1 MLHRFVEQ
9 ASRVVKPLI
18 VDNNPYA
25 GLSQLLW
32 SDAIFIRDIT
42 RLDVLTPAQLLKIAL
57 ILHVTPTGPSDVALR
72 AAVDPRCHAWNL
84 GSARLICGN
93 WKGTSAPEWRSP
105 GLSHWRIP
113 ATLSL
118 KE

>member
-9 ASRVVKPLI
+9 ISRVVKPLT

-25 GLSQLLW
+25 GLSQLVW

-57 ILHVTPTGPSDVALR
+57 ILHDAYRSYDVVLR
-72 AAVDPRCHAWNL
+72 ALLTRDAML
-84 GSARLICGN
+84 
-93 WKGTSAPEWRSP
+93 GTSEAYLRKLER
-105 GLSHWRIP
+105 H
-113 ATLSL
+113 
-118 KE
+118 